1 MHFLLRL
8 MVLKNYN
15 YFIGFL
21 LAFILA
27 SGGMQAQNTVIK
39 GRVIDAASGEPMPYT
54 NVYVEGKFIGTM
66 TDDNGYYELHVNKR
80 ADTLAAS
87 ALGYKILK
95 KPIAA
100 SAEQTLNFELEI
112 DAISL
117 DMAVVMSGE
126 NPADVLLRRVIAN
139 KRYLNPAQFNTLQY
153 EAYTKYQIDLAD
165 FAPKNIDE
173 SKLLSR
179 FPHLKDYVDTI
190 SGSGTSTLP
199 IFFIENMSDNYTQ
212 NSPSKATEHVKAVKM
227 SGVQKQDFITTLL
240 GGVNQNLNIYEN
252 LMAVMG
258 KNFVSPAADYA
269 LGVYKYT
276 LHVYDTLYING
287 EPHLEMSFK
296 PKRKGENTFTGK
308 MLVNIK
314 SFAIRSIEMELS
326 EDVNIGFIEKLWF
339 YNDFE
344 PYPYNIDGDSGVY
357 WMPNREQ
364 LKIQFTYYIG
374 GETKIIGRKTKSYKK
389 LKINQPIPDDAW
401 SAFDATDIDEEAYEH
416 TEEYWDTVRHVQLG
430 ETEAGIYDM
439 VDSLKRTKRFK
450 TIFFAAQT
458 LTSGYARVAKVIEFG
473 PVANAFSINKVEG
486 FRLRMGVRTTPKFSE
501 RVQLETYIAY
511 GFKDERVKYGGKV
524 QFIISRKPWNKLA
537 LSAFTDVDL
546 KSRNA
551 EEIDYDNVFSI
562 LQKKNVIQRLYN
574 IESYK
579 LVYDTELHKDL
590 TAYFTLLHRRF
601 KPAFDFAY
609 EKENILRTDLRSS
622 EASIS
627 LRWQYKSKPLP
638 GTFLREAQMARFFG
652 QFRKKNEWPIVR
664 LMYTAGI
671 PNFPDSDFKYH
682 DVAFGLQGDVQV
694 TAKMSF
700 YYNAWVGKIIGT
712 VPYLLLR
719 NPEGN
724 ISYVHNKY
732 LFNNMSLLEFSA
744 DQYTSLN
751 FQWYFG
757 GMLFDKIPWIKT
769 LKLREVVTTN
779 VFYGNMTSA
788 NKAYNRLNA
797 FDVAYPIPYVEAG
810 VGIENIFKFIRID
823 YIQRFT
829 HLDKP
834 NITKW
839 AIYASL
845 FIKI

>member
-1 MHFLLRL
+1 MILKQTHYLLS
-8 MVLKNYN
+8 
-15 YFIGFL
+15 
-21 LAFILA
+21 FILA
-27 SGGMQAQNTVIK
+27 SLLASIGLQAQNTIIK
-39 GRVIDAASGEPMPYT
+39 GRVTDAATGEPMPYT

-66 TDDNGYYELHVNKR
+66 TNDTGYYELNVNKR
-80 ADTLAAS
+80 ADTLVAS
-87 ALGYKILK
+87 VVGYKVLK
-95 KPIAA
+95 KLISTEAT
-100 SAEQTLNFELEI
+100 QTINFEMEV

-117 DMAVVMSGE
+117 EGAVVVAGE
-126 NPADVLLRRVIAN
+126 NPADVLLRRIIAN
-139 KRYLNPAQFNTLQY
+139 KPFLNTAQFNTLQY

-179 FPHLKDYVDTI
+179 FPHLKDYVDTA

-199 IFFIENMSDNYTQ
+199 IFFIENISDNYLQ
-212 NSPSKATEHVKAVKM
+212 NNPSKATEHVVGVKM

-240 GGVNQNLNIYEN
+240 GGVNQNLNVYEN
-252 LMAVMG
+252 LIAVMG
-258 KNFVSPAADYA
+258 KNFVSPVADYA

-276 LHVYDTLYING
+276 LYAYDTLYVNG
-287 EPHLEMSFK
+287 EPHLEMAFK

-308 MLVNIK
+308 MLINIK
-314 SFAIRSIEMELS
+314 SNAIRSIEMELS
-326 EDVNIGFIEKLWF
+326 EGVNIGFIEKLWF

-344 PYPYNIDGDSGVY
+344 PYQPDSTGNDSTTY
-357 WMPNREQ
+357 WMPNREK

-374 GETKIIGRKTKSYKK
+374 GETKIIGQKNKSYKK
-389 LKINQPIPDDAW
+389 VKINEPIDDDAW
-401 SAFDATDIDEEAYEH
+401 SAFDATDIDEEAYEQ
-416 TEEYWDTVRHVQLG
+416 TDEYWDTMRHVELG

-473 PVANAFSINKVEG
+473 PISNTFSINDVEG
-486 FRLRMGVRTTPKFSE
+486 FRLRLGARTTPNFSE
-501 RVQLETYIAY
+501 RIQFEAFIAY
-511 GFKDERVKYGGKV
+511 GFKDERVKYGGKT
-524 QFIISRKPWNKLA
+524 QFIISRKPWNKIA
-537 LSAFTDVDL
+537 ISAFTDVDL

-551 EEIDYDNVFSI
+551 EEMDYDNVFSI
-562 LQKKNVIQRLYN
+562 LQKKNAVQRLYN
-574 IESYK
+574 VESFK
-579 LVYDTELHKDL
+579 FVWDTELHKDL

-601 KPAFDFAY
+601 KPAFDFGY
-609 EKENILRTDLRSS
+609 TKEGVVRNDLISS
-622 EASIS
+622 EASLS
-627 LRWQYKSKPLP
+627 FRWQYRSKPLP

-682 DVAFGLQGDVQV
+682 DIAFGLQGDIQA

-724 ISYVHNKY
+724 FSYVHNKY
-732 LFNNMSLLEFSA
+732 LFNNMNLLEFSA
-744 DQYTSLN
+744 DQYASLN

-769 LKLREVVTTN
+769 LKLREVITTN
-779 VFYGNMTSA
+779 VFYGNMSQA
-788 NKAYNRLNA
+788 NRKYNKLNA
-797 FDVAYPIPYVEAG
+797 FDVAYPVPYVEAG
-810 VGIENIFKFIRID
+810 VAIENIFKFIRID
-823 YIQRFT
+823 YIHRLT
-829 HLDKP
+829 HLDNP
-834 NITKW
+834 NIAKW

>member
-1 MHFLLRL
+1 MKGTSYYLFI
-8 MVLKNYN
+8 VLA
-15 YFIGFL
+15 FL
-21 LAFILA
+21 LATAGL
-27 SGGMQAQNTVIK
+27 QAQNTVIR
-39 GRVIDAASGEPMPYT
+39 GIVTDAATGEPMPYT

-66 TDDNGYYELHVNKR
+66 TDDNGHYELNVNKR

-95 KPIAA
+95 KPIG
-100 SAEQTLNFELEI
+100 STAEQTINFELEI

-117 DMAVVMSGE
+117 DMAEVVAGE
-126 NPADVLLRRVIAN
+126 NPADVLMRKIIKN
-139 KRYLNPAQFNTLQY
+139 KPYLNTAQFKSLQY

-165 FAPKNIDE
+165 FAPKDIDA

-179 FPHLKDYVDTI
+179 FPHLKDYVDTA
-190 SGSGTSTLP
+190 SGGTSVLP
-199 IFFIENMSDNYTQ
+199 IFLIENISDNYLQ
-212 NSPSKATEHVKAVKM
+212 NNPLKTTEKVRGVKM

-240 GGVNQNLNIYEN
+240 GGVNQNLNVYEN
-252 LMAVMG
+252 LIAVMG
-258 KNFVSPAADYA
+258 KNFVSPVADYS

-276 LHVYDTLYING
+276 LHVYDTLYIAG
-287 EPHLEMSFK
+287 EPHLEMTFK

-308 MLVNIK
+308 MLVNLN
-314 SFAIRSIEMELS
+314 SSAIRTIEMELS
-326 EDVNIGFIEKLWF
+326 EGVNIGFIEKLYF
-339 YNDFE
+339 FNAFE
-344 PYPYNIDGDSGVY
+344 PYPPTVGDSLPY
-357 WMPNREQ
+357 WMPSKEQ
-364 LKIQFTYYIG
+364 LKIEFTYYFG
-374 GETKIIGRKTKSYKK
+374 GETKIVGKKHKSYQK
-389 LKINQPIPDDAW
+389 LKINEPIASESW
-401 SAFDATDIDEEAYEH
+401 SAFDETDIDNDAYEH
-416 TEEYWDTVRHVQLG
+416 DEVYWDTMRHDKLG
-430 ETEAGIYDM
+430 ETEVGIYDM

-473 PVANAFSINKVEG
+473 PIANAFSINDVEG
-486 FRLRMGVRTTPKFSE
+486 FRLRMGVRTTPAFSE
-501 RVQLETYIAY
+501 RVQLETFIAY
-511 GFKDERVKYGGKV
+511 GFKDKRVKYGGKA
-524 QFIISRKPWNKLA
+524 QFIIFRKPWNKIA

-551 EEIDYDNVFSI
+551 EEMDYDNVFSI
-562 LQKKNVIQRLYN
+562 LQKKNAVQRLYN
-574 IESYK
+574 VDSYK
-579 LVYDTELHKDL
+579 IVYDTELHKDL

-609 EKENILRTDLRSS
+609 KKDDVIRTDVNSS
-622 EASIS
+622 EASIT
-627 LRWQYKSKPLP
+627 LRWQYRSKPLP
-638 GTFLREAQMARFFG
+638 GTFQREAQMARFFG

-664 LMYTAGI
+664 FMYTAGI

-682 DVAFGLQGDVQV
+682 DLAIGLQGDVQL
-694 TAKMSF
+694 TAKMSI

-712 VPYLLLR
+712 VPFLLLR

-724 ISYVHNKY
+724 FSYVHNKY

-744 DQYTSLN
+744 DQYASLN

-757 GMLFDKIPWIKT
+757 GMLFDKIPGIKK
-769 LKLREVVTTN
+769 LKLREVITSN
-779 VFYGNMTSA
+779 VFYGNMSQA
-788 NKAYNRLNA
+788 NKDYNSLNV
-797 FDVAYPIPYVEAG
+797 FDVAYPVPYVEAG

-823 YIQRFT
+823 YVHRFT
-829 HLDKP
+829 HRDNP